1 MSDYIITTNDELY
14 HYGVKGMKWGVRRNT
29 KRLNS
34 GDGKQREK
42 AVAKLEKHRDKI
54 NKKLGSLDKEA
65 TKLEAK
71 RYRQATKSAP
81 KIAKLERQAMEARR
95 KASKAIY
102 TTTARRRL
110 QKVAKLEYTASQLKE
125 SMAKTQAQIEKNKR
139 MQEAF
144 RKGLN
149 DIDDALINKG
159 QNALRDEED

>member
-1 MSDYIITTNDELY
+1 
-14 HYGVKGMKWGVRRNT
+14 
-29 KRLNS
+29 
-34 GDGKQREK
+34 
-42 AVAKLEKHRDKI
+42 
-54 NKKLGSLDKEA
+54 
-65 TKLEAK
+65 
-71 RYRQATKSAP
+71 
-81 KIAKLERQAMEARR
+81 MEARR